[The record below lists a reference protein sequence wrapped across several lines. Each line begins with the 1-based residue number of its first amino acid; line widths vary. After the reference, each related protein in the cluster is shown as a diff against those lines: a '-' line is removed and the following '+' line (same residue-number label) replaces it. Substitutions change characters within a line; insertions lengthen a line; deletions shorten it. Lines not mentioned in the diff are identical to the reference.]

1 MNDKLI
7 TAFSCFMLE
16 VLTSKKVISAPASQ
30 EMADGMVQMVKNEFN
45 QYVQERGLN
54 LDSEPAP
61 EQPRKFTMTRKV
73 IIMCRGSELSN

>member
-16 VLTSKKVISAPASQ
+16 VLVAKKTISAPANQ
-30 EMADGMVQMVKNEFN
+30 EMADDMVQMVKNEFN
-45 QYVQERGLN
+45 SYVQERGLN

-61 EQPRKFTMTRKV
+61 EPPRKV